1 VNEPTFFE
9 AVSQTPLLQRALG
22 AGALA
27 GVSCAVLSPLVVLR
41 RMAFVGDGMAH
52 AAFGGIGLAL
62 FLLPNAQYDD
72 LSVQFVTIAFC
83 VALGVAVGVVSRK
96 ATDSKIA
103 EDSAIGIAFSVSMA
117 LGALLIA
124 LRQRRGAHYVPPM
137 DYYLFGSLLNIGT
150 PELVMLAGIAVS
162 VLVVMIL
169 FHKELMFYTFDAR
182 LAEVSGLNV
191 GLFHYL
197 FMSLLV
203 LTVVISSR
211 VVGIIL
217 VSASL
222 VLPGVIALQVCRRLS
237 SAMAVSALAGVCSF
251 ELGMYASYVMQV
263 HPGSAIVLIQFA
275 LLLIA
280 SVAGMIGKRR
290 AA

>member
-1 VNEPTFFE
+1 MNEPTFFE